1 MAKPI
6 DGNWV
11 ETITDETVK
20 KTFEFLNQYPKI
32 EGFAASDEDGVYEAD
47 EYRTKYC
54 ENLDEVINQTLKWV
68 NSVIGNSTKVWLRV
82 FPQLQELDNKY
93 RIRVRI
99 AYKKDGV
106 KPNKEMLLERYAIG
120 LGANEALDAI
130 CQNEIDKYNT
140 GIVPC
145 KNDEHQKIFAECCF
159 LAVPP
164 LSPWICKDCGIKGV
178 NKQDSSK

>member
-1 MAKPI
+1 MLMVK
-6 DGNWV
+6 DGKRIPTEN
-11 ETITDETVK
+11 DEIVNK
-20 KTFEFLNQYPKI
+20 AFDFLNQYPKTVD
-32 EGFAASDEDGVYEAD
+32 FAEKDEDGVYEAD

-54 ENLDEVINQTLKWV
+54 ETLDETISQTLRWV
-68 NSVIGNSTKVWLRV
+68 NSVIGNSAKVWLRV

-106 KPNKEMLLERYAIG
+106 KSNKEMLLERYAIG
-120 LGANEALDAI
+120 LSANEAVYAI
-130 CQNEIDKYNT
+130 YQNDIDKYNT

-145 KNDEHQKIFAECCF
+145 KDDEHHKIFAECCF
-159 LAVPP
+159 LAGPP

-178 NKQDSSK
+178 NKQD